1 MGNAVVY
8 LLDNNTNYLKM
19 ASKSMSMLRSF
30 NDKIKII
37 CLCTSKINL
46 PDFLDVELIEIKDLD
61 PDYIHVNRQY
71 MGDIEHENILYID
84 SDTFIFDDVQKIFD
98 YYDKDFIGCENTWA
112 YKQNF
117 NLFKPTNGGV
127 LLFKNFA
134 HKKIYEDFSYKLKH
148 MNILYKDVWDWMSSI
163 NNLYVREEFLISS
176 IVEEQK
182 IKRCFFERHHVKIPE
197 DYKDIKNI
205 NAIIF
210 HTFTSNWSVFGREIS
225 SKKIKKIKPRLI

>member
-1 MGNAVVY
+1 LSNAVVY
-8 LLDNNTNYLKM
+8 LLNNNLNYLKM
-19 ASKSMSMLRSF
+19 AFKSMSMLRSF

-71 MGDIEHENILYID
+71 MGDIEYENILYVD

-98 YYDKDFIGCENTWA
+98 YYDKDFVGCENTWA

-134 HKKIYEDFSYKLKH
+134 HKKIYEDFSYKLKY

-163 NNLYVREEFLISS
+163 NNLYVREEFLISN

-182 IKRCFFERHHVKIPE
+182 IKRCFFERYHVKIPE

-205 NAIIF
+205 NTIVF
-210 HTFTSNWSVFGREIS
+210 HTFTSNWSVFSREIS
-225 SKKIKKIKPRLI
+225 SNKIKKIKPRLI

>member
-1 MGNAVVY
+1 
-8 LLDNNTNYLKM
+8 
-19 ASKSMSMLRSF
+19 
-30 NDKIKII
+30 
-37 CLCTSKINL
+37 
-46 PDFLDVELIEIKDLD
+46 LDVELIEIKDLD

-71 MGDIEHENILYID
+71 MGNIEYENILYID
-84 SDTFIFDDVQKIFD
+84 SDTFIFDDIQKIFD
-98 YYDKDFIGCENTWA
+98 YYDKDFVGCENTWA

-134 HKKIYEDFSYKLKH
+134 HKKIYEDFSYKLKY

-163 NNLYVREEFLISS
+163 NNFYVREEFLISN
-176 IVEEQK
+176 IVEEEK

-205 NAIIF
+205 NTIIL

-225 SKKIKKIKPRLI
+225 SKKIKKIKPRLV

>member
-8 LLDNNTNYLKM
+8 LLNNNLNYLKM
-19 ASKSMSMLRSF
+19 ASKSMYMLRSF
-30 NDKIKII
+30 NDEIKII

-71 MGDIEHENILYID
+71 MGDIECENILYVD

-98 YYDKDFIGCENTWA
+98 YYDKDFVGCENTWA

-176 IVEEQK
+176 IAEEQK

-205 NAIIF
+205 NTIIF
-210 HTFTSNWSVFGREIS
+210 HTFTSNWSVFSREIS
-225 SKKIKKIKPRLI
+225 SNKIKKIKPRLI